1 MKAGGD
7 QAGRGQPLGS
17 GQGEA
22 GGSCG
27 AVRALSLPPRQEGPQ
42 SASPVGQGGAGG
54 AGPGR
59 LGPPRLTIRAD
70 GFINNKREA
79 DEKAT
84 NRTSKLLTSGKGE
97 TTHGAKRLDKWSLPT
112 WAGASVAAPGG
123 GGLLFIQLIG
133 RTRWSLEGGPKC
145 PNGMIDVSGATGL

>member
-123 GGLLFIQLIG
+123 GGSCL
-133 RTRWSLEGGPKC
+133 S
-145 PNGMIDVSGATGL
+145 N